1 MINEPPGRG
10 YHAAVVIAT
19 LVIAWWVSVPFSY
32 SESSVVV
39 IFALV
44 PLMLYWAIR
53 LMVAL
58 IQDAR
63 TVRRHFLGWLLLPVI
78 VFGLWAAVDADL
90 PFKTRFA
97 LSQSSMERFAQN
109 VLRGGAQDLPTC
121 AWTGLFPVCGR
132 IAGEGKEPTGVELR
146 ISDWP
151 IEGSRCF
158 VWATHGQ
165 PRGDDY
171 EYGLRHLTGPWWG
184 CRGWDGW

>member
-1 MINEPPGRG
+1 MINKPPGWG
-10 YHAAVVIAT
+10 YHAAAVITT

-32 SESSVVV
+32 AESGVVV

-44 PLMLYWAIR
+44 PLVLYWVVR
-53 LMVAL
+53 LIVAL
-58 IQDAR
+58 IRDAAA
-63 TVRRHFLGWLLLPVI
+63 VWRRFLGWLALPLI
-78 VFGLWAAVDADL
+78 VLALWAAVDADL

-97 LSQSSMERFAQN
+97 LSQSSMEGFAQD
-109 VLRGGAQDLPTC
+109 VLRGGAQGLPVC
-121 AWTGLFPVCGR
+121 AWTGLFPVCGHVLT
-132 IAGEGKEPTGVELR
+132 GEDKLAGVELQ

-151 IEGSRCF
+151 IAGSRCF

-165 PRGDDY
+165 PRANDY